1 MLQRIDKIAPYALV
15 LILGYM
21 TYSMMESTGPSVAE
35 AKQPPTISNSLLEP
49 ELITPKSHASPADRD
64 PFEVEWSSYLRSR
77 RGRSGRAKASTSQP
91 ATKAASQPAKAL
103 ATKPPEVKPP
113 KFPGLLAAVI
123 IGEDVQLAVIGQSLY
138 KPGMLIGG
146 TDPKKCWV
154 VESIR
159 QGSVIIAFGQIRR
172 TLRLHSGTGRGVGRI
187 EQETQE

>member
-15 LILGYM
+15 LVLGYL
-21 TYSMMESTGPSVAE
+21 TYSMMESGCPSTAH
-35 AKQPPTISNSLLEP
+35 AKEPPSISKSLLNP
-49 ELITPKSHASPADRD
+49 ELITPEAHASPADRD
-64 PFEVEWSSYLRSR
+64 PFEVEWSSYLSR
-77 RGRSGRAKASTSQP
+77 KRRPRVTKTATSRPSTNP
-91 ATKAASQPAKAL
+91 ASQSATAPAAKPAEI
-103 ATKPPEVKPP
+103 KPPEL
-113 KFPGLLAAVI
+113 PGLLAAVI

-159 QGSVIIAFGQIRR
+159 QGSVIIAFGRIRR
-172 TLRLHSGTGRGVGRI
+172 ILRLNAGTGRDVGRI

>member
-1 MLQRIDKIAPYALV
+1 MLQRVDKIAPYALV
-15 LILGYM
+15 LILGYL
-21 TYSMMESTGPSVAE
+21 THSMMESGGPSVAQ
-35 AKQPPTISNSLLEP
+35 AKHPPTISKSLLDP

-64 PFEVEWSSYLRSR
+64 PFEVEWSSYLTFKKRRSQR
-77 RGRSGRAKASTSQP
+77 IRTSTSRPATNPASQP
-91 ATKAASQPAKAL
+91 ATKL
-103 ATKPPEVKPP
+103 AEIKPPEH
-113 KFPGLLAAVI
+113 PGLLAAVI

-159 QGSVIIAFGQIRR
+159 QGSVIIAFGRIRR
-172 TLRLHSGTGRGVGRI
+172 ILRLHSDTGRGTGRI